1 MKTTLLSLDPPDS
14 KHPPN
19 TLGVATVEFSLDSGE
34 SIIVGEYRVLKSSRP
49 GPNYVAPP
57 ARWGAD
63 NRRVPVVV
71 TSRKT
76 MREVEDLVLEAY
88 AKQQTARLDSGAD
101 DGSAGSSASPVAG
114 GTI

>member
-1 MKTTLLSLDPPDS
+1 MKATLLALASPDS

-19 TLGVATVEFSLDSGE
+19 TLAVATIQFNLDNGE
-34 SIIVGEYRVLKSSRP
+34 SIIVGEYRVIKNSRP
-49 GPNYVAPP
+49 GPNYVVPP

-76 MREVEDLVLEAY
+76 LREVEDLILEAY
-88 AKQQTARLDSGAD
+88 AKLQTTRLDSDAD
-101 DGSAGSSASPVAG
+101 DSSAGSSLAG
-114 GTI
+114 GTR

>member
-1 MKTTLLSLDPPDS
+1 MKTTLLSLAPPDS

-19 TLGVATVEFSLDSGE
+19 TLAVATIQFSLDSGE
-34 SIIVGEYRVLKSSRP
+34 SIIVGEYRVIKNSRP
-49 GPNYVAPP
+49 GPDYVAPP

-76 MREVEDLVLEAY
+76 LREVEDLILDAY
-88 AKQQTARLDSGAD
+88 AKQQTAELDATH
-101 DGSAGSSASPVAG
+101 SSADASDVTG
-114 GTI
+114 GAR

>member
-1 MKTTLLSLDPPDS
+1 MKTTLLSLSQPDS

-19 TLGVATVEFSLDSGE
+19 TLAVATIQFTLDSAE
-34 SIIVGEYRVLKSSRP
+34 SIIVGEYRVIKNSRP
-49 GPNYVAPP
+49 GPDYVVPP

-76 MREVEDLVLEAY
+76 LREVEDLILEAY
-88 AKQQTARLDSGAD
+88 AKLQTARLDSDAD
-101 DGSAGSSASPVAG
+101 DSSAGSSLAG
-114 GTI
+114 GAR

>member
-1 MKTTLLSLDPPDS
+1 MTTLLALSPPDS

-19 TLGVATVEFSLDSGE
+19 TLCVATVQFTLDSGE
-34 SIIVGEYRVLKSSRP
+34 SIIVGEYRVIKNSRP
-49 GPNYVAPP
+49 GPDYVVPP

-76 MREVEDLVLEAY
+76 LREVEDLILAAY
-88 AKQQTARLDSGAD
+88 AKRQTTQLDTEPD
-101 DGSAGSSASPVAG
+101 NGSAGSPLAG
-114 GTI
+114 GAR

>member
-1 MKTTLLSLDPPDS
+1 MKTILLSLAPPDS

-19 TLGVATVEFSLDSGE
+19 TLCVATIQFSLDSGE
-34 SIIVGEYRVLKSSRP
+34 SIIVGEYRVIKNSRP
-49 GPNYVAPP
+49 GPDYVVPP

-76 MREVEDLVLEAY
+76 LREVEDLILDAY
-88 AKQQTARLDSGAD
+88 EKQQLTQLDSND
-101 DGSAGSSASPVAG
+101 DARSPSAGSSILG
-114 GTI
+114 GAQ